1 MSGLNVRVEVINQ
14 KGSPALYADALAN
27 RPAAG
32 FVGRIFIDTDNP
44 STGIYRDTGTSWINV
59 AAGGIVGTQ
68 NLQQVCNVGFVT
80 TTSMGIGTSPGAF
93 AKLQVESNDTFTS
106 FLNSISNTVGF
117 VKNQNLNAAS
127 VISSG
132 PAYVA
137 ANFATNYNI
146 VNNINI
152 PNGVSNF
159 GATYTQNGFTLNG
172 NLVTQFQAAGI
183 RAITE
188 VKSMKAFFGA
198 AGSGGTLTHSAGL
211 WSYGLY
217 SVGANPTVQNHYG
230 VLISNQTEVFA
241 GTVTNRYGLYQE
253 GSQDWN
259 YFASKVTTDVGGS
272 PTFGAQ
278 QFRCL
283 GNAEIQSFLQIV
295 GAGTTSTTFGLNV
308 LNNGGLTGLR
318 VLDNG
323 NCGIRVSAPTARLHI
338 ATGGATTASLGL
350 KVRNS
355 ADTIDILSTF
365 GTTQVII
372 NSNSASLET
381 SAQLQIDTTTRG
393 FLPPRMTRAQVLAIV
408 NPAPGLMAY
417 ATDVE
422 HLCYYNPTSGW
433 QKVSSANL

>member
-1 MSGLNVRVEVINQ
+1 
-14 KGSPALYADALAN
+14 LYADALIN

-59 AAGGIVGTQ
+59 AGGGIVGTQ

-106 FLNSISNTVGF
+106 FPNAISNTLGIT
-117 VKNQNLNAAS
+117 KNQNLNAGS
-127 VISSG
+127 VIANG

-137 ANFATNYNI
+137 ASFATNYNI

-152 PNGVSNF
+152 PNGVGNF
-159 GATYTQNGFTLNG
+159 GATYALNGFVLNG
-172 NLVTQFQAAGI
+172 QTVNQFQAAGI
-183 RAITE
+183 RAISE
-188 VKSMKAFFGA
+188 VKSMKAFFGG

-217 SVGANPTVQNHYG
+217 SIGANPTVQNHYG

-253 GSQDWN
+253 GTQDWN
-259 YFASKVTTDVGGS
+259 FFASKVTTDVGGS
-272 PTFGAQ
+272 PGFGAQ
-278 QFRCL
+278 QFRCI

-323 NCGIRVSAPTARLHI
+323 NVGIRVSAPTARLHI

-365 GTTQVII
+365 GTSQVII
-372 NSNSASLET
+372 NSTSGSLET